1 MRVRTFVGILTAL
14 AIVVTVSYLTHQNI
28 ELLQQPFSLSAER
41 IVPVYVVLLTVFLL
55 GFLPVVIALLVQ
67 TLKRDLAQRRDRRFS
82 REAKSLEGGVRR
94 GADLQAD
101 GQWGRAA
108 TEYEAY
114 LAAHPE
120 HFETLV
126 RYGEALRHLG
136 RGEEALEVH
145 RRASVLYPQS
155 AAILYEMAEDYE
167 VLGETDVAQQLRDR
181 ILREFPSMGLRVMR
195 RRRSV
200 ALSTQDWKGA
210 MRLQQRIQA
219 LLEEHGG
226 EVELEREEG
235 VRLGLAYQQ
244 GVEHLEADEVEEARA
259 VFDQILEQ
267 EPNFVPAFIMR
278 GEAALMSGDDD
289 QALADWLR
297 GFEATG
303 SPVFLQRIE
312 DHFIERENP
321 LLAIETLHGLIAD
334 SRSDL
339 LPRFFLG
346 RLYYRLEMHE
356 EALKVLA
363 GLEDRIRKSPT
374 FHYLLARIRER
385 RGEMHMAV
393 ESYRSCVRESRLR
406 TAEYTCRLCRT
417 RFDIWRARCAA
428 CGSWNSVELDFDE
441 ESVSAEDLGVRK
453 VPMWAVYDEDEK

>member
-226 EVELEREEG
+226 EAELEREEG

-267 EPNFVPAFIMR
+267 EPTFIPAIIMR

-385 RGEMHMAV
+385 RGEMHKAV

-406 TAEYTCRLCRT
+406 TAEYTCGLCRT

-453 VPMWAVYDEDEK
+453 VPMWAVYDEDE

>member
-14 AIVVTVSYLTHQNI
+14 AIVVTASYLTNQNI
-28 ELLQQPFSLSAER
+28 DLLQQPFRLSAER

-55 GFLPVVIALLVQ
+55 GFLPVVIALVVQ

-82 REAKSLEGGVRR
+82 REAKSLEGVVRR

-155 AAILYEMAEDYE
+155 AAILYELAEDYE
-167 VLGETDVAQQLRDR
+167 VLGDTDVAQQLRDR

-195 RRRSV
+195 RRRSA
-200 ALSTQDWKGA
+200 ALSTQDWKRA
-210 MRLQQRIQA
+210 MRLQQRIES

-226 EVELEREEG
+226 EAELEREGG
-235 VRLGLAYQQ
+235 VRWGLTYQQ

-267 EPNFVPAFIMR
+267 EPTFVPAFIMR

-289 QALADWLR
+289 QALADWRR

-356 EALKVLA
+356 EAPKVLE

-385 RGEMHMAV
+385 RGEMQKAV
-393 ESYRSCVRESRLR
+393 ESYRSSVRESGLR
-406 TAEYTCRLCRT
+406 SAEYTCGLCRT
-417 RFDIWRARCAA
+417 RFEIWQARCAA
-428 CGSWNSVELDFDE
+428 CGSWNSIELDFDE
-441 ESVSAEDLGVRK
+441 ESVSAEELGVRK
-453 VPMWAVYDEDEK
+453 VPMWAVYDQDEK

>member
-1 MRVRTFVGILTAL
+1 MRVRTLVGILTAL
-14 AIVVTVSYLTHQNI
+14 AIVVTASYLTNQNI
-28 ELLQQPFSLSAER
+28 ELLQQPFRLSAGR

-55 GFLPVVIALLVQ
+55 GFLPVVITLVVQ
-67 TLKRDLAQRRDRRFS
+67 TLKRDLSQRRDRRFS
-82 REAKSLEGGVRR
+82 REAKSLEGVVRR

-101 GQWGRAA
+101 GQWSRAA

-120 HFETLV
+120 NFETLL

-195 RRRSV
+195 RGRSA
-200 ALSTQDWKGA
+200 ALSSRDWKEA
-210 MRLQQRIQA
+210 TRLQQRIDS
-219 LLEEHGG
+219 LVEEHGG
-226 EVELEREEG
+226 EAELEREEG

-244 GVEHLEADEVEEARA
+244 GVAHLEADEVEEARGI
-259 VFDQILEQ
+259 FDRILEQ
-267 EPNFVPAFIMR
+267 EPGFVPAFIMR
-278 GEAALMSGDDD
+278 GEAALISGDDD
-289 QALADWLR
+289 EALADWR
-297 GFEATG
+297 KGFEATG
-303 SPVFLQRIE
+303 SPVFLQRLE

-321 LLAIETLHGLIAD
+321 LRAIETLHGLIAD
-334 SRSDL
+334 AGSDL

-356 EALKVLA
+356 EALKVLE
-363 GLEDRIRKSPT
+363 GLEERIRKSPT

-385 RGEMHMAV
+385 RGEMHQAV
-393 ESYRSCVRESRLR
+393 ESYRSCVRESGLR
-406 TAEYTCRLCRT
+406 SAEYTCKLCRT
-417 RFDIWRARCAA
+417 RFEIWQARCVA

-441 ESVSAEDLGVRK
+441 ESVSAEESGVRK
-453 VPMWAVYDEDEK
+453 APMWAVYDENES

>member
-14 AIVVTVSYLTHQNI
+14 AIVVTASYLTNQNI
-28 ELLQQPFSLSAER
+28 EILQQPFRLSAER

-55 GFLPVVIALLVQ
+55 GFLPVVIALVVQ
-67 TLKRDLAQRRDRRFS
+67 TLKRDLAQRRGRRFS
-82 REAKSLEGGVRR
+82 REAKSLEGVVRR
-94 GADLQAD
+94 GVDLQAD
-101 GQWGRAA
+101 GQWGPAA

-114 LAAHPE
+114 LAAYPE
-120 HFETLV
+120 HFETLG
-126 RYGEALRHLG
+126 RYGETLRHLG

-155 AAILYEMAEDYE
+155 AAILYELAEDYE
-167 VLGETDVAQQLRDR
+167 VLGETDVALQLRDR

-195 RRRSV
+195 RQRSA
-200 ALSTQDWKGA
+200 ALGAQDWKGA
-210 MRLQQRIQA
+210 MRLQQRIEA

-226 EVELEREEG
+226 EAELERENG

-259 VFDQILEQ
+259 VFGQILEQ
-267 EPNFVPAFIMR
+267 EPRFVPAFIMR

-289 QALADWLR
+289 EALADWLR

-363 GLEDRIRKSPT
+363 GLEERIRKSPT

-385 RGEMHMAV
+385 RGEMHKAV
-393 ESYRSCVRESRLR
+393 DSYRSFVRESGLR
-406 TAEYTCRLCRT
+406 SAEYSCGLCRT
-417 RFDIWRARCAA
+417 SYEIWQARCAV
-428 CGSWNSVELDFDE
+428 CGSWNSVELDFAE
-441 ESVSAEDLGVRK
+441 ESVSADELGARK
-453 VPMWAVYDEDEK
+453 VPMWAVYDQDEK

>member
-1 MRVRTFVGILTAL
+1 MHVRTLVGILTAL
-14 AIVVTVSYLTHQNI
+14 AIVVTASYLTNQNI
-28 ELLQQPFSLSAER
+28 ELLQQPFRLSAER

-55 GFLPVVIALLVQ
+55 GFLPVVIALVVQ

-82 REAKSLEGGVRR
+82 REAKSLEGVVRR

-155 AAILYEMAEDYE
+155 AAILYELAEDYE

-195 RRRSV
+195 RRRSA
-200 ALSTQDWKGA
+200 ALSAQDWKRA
-210 MRLQQRIQA
+210 MRLQHRIES

-226 EVELEREEG
+226 EAELEREEG
-235 VRLGLAYQQ
+235 VRWGLAYQQ

-267 EPNFVPAFIMR
+267 EPTFVPAFIMR

-289 QALADWLR
+289 EALADWRR

-321 LLAIETLHGLIAD
+321 LLAIETLHGFIAD

-385 RGEMHMAV
+385 RGEMDEAV
-393 ESYRSCVRESRLR
+393 ESYRSSVRESGIRS
-406 TAEYTCRLCRT
+406 AEYICGLCRT
-417 RFDIWRARCAA
+417 RFEIWQARCAA

-441 ESVSAEDLGVRK
+441 ESVSAEELGVRK
-453 VPMWAVYDEDEK
+453 VPMWAVYDEDE